1 MLVVV
6 DRMPLADRLDAA
18 VGHQV
23 EAATRRHHQRRL
35 RRLDSPALTASG
47 SSPWA
52 SDDYPPRE
60 SNSVIVHIDG
70 AAALTAIAAALDAAR
85 SHVHISGWHTSP
97 DFRLTRNPDGPPLRD
112 LLAGLAERLPVR
124 LLMWAGP
131 PVPLFQPTRKMAET
145 SRDEFRRDSRI
156 ACVLDARERSLHC
169 HHEKL
174 VVVDDEV
181 AFVCGIDMTALSGDR
196 YDDHLHPPRGGLGWH
211 DAAVELRGPVV
222 ADVAAHFAARWT
234 EVAEEA
240 ISPPSPP
247 KPAGDVTVQL
257 TRTVPEH
264 TYRFAPSGK
273 FGITETY
280 LKALQR
286 AEHLIYLE
294 NQFLWS
300 TEVVDLLCAKL
311 RNPPRDGFRVLLV
324 LPSRPNN
331 GADTT
336 RGQLGRLLAA
346 GAHRVLA
353 TTIYSHEENRT
364 SRLYVHAK
372 IAVIDDQW
380 LTLGSANLNEHS
392 LFNDTEVNIA
402 TCDAALAR
410 QTRLALWAEHL
421 QRPADQIGGDPTEV
435 IDSLW
440 RPIAEEQLH
449 RAESGQPAT
458 HRLRTLPGVSRRS
471 ERLQGP
477 LRGLLVDG

>member
-1 MLVVV
+1 
-6 DRMPLADRLDAA
+6 MPLVDRLDEI
-18 VGHQV
+18 VGDRV
-23 EAATRRHHQRRL
+23 EAATRGHHRRRL
-35 RRLDSPALTASG
+35 RRLGSPALAASD
-47 SSPWA
+47 STPWA
-52 SDDYPPRE
+52 SDDYPARDG
-60 SNSVIVHIDG
+60 NSMIVHVDG
-70 AAALTAIAAALDAAR
+70 AAALTAIAATLEAAR

-97 DFRLTRNPDGPPLRD
+97 DFRLTRNPDGPLLRD
-112 LLAGLAERLPVR
+112 LLADLADRLPVR

-131 PVPLFQPTRKMAET
+131 PVPLFQPTRKMAEAA
-145 SRDEFRRDSRI
+145 RDEFSRDSRI

-169 HHEKL
+169 HHEK
-174 VVVDDEV
+174 VIVVDDEV
-181 AFVCGIDMTALSGDR
+181 AFVGGIDMTALSGDR
-196 YDDHLHPPRGGLGWH
+196 YDDTSHRPRGALGWH
-211 DAAVELRGPVV
+211 DGAVELRGPAV
-222 ADVAAHFAARWT
+222 ADVASHFAARWT
-234 EVAEEA
+234 EVAQEA
-240 ISPPSPP
+240 ITPPAPP
-247 KPAGDVTVQL
+247 PPAGDVTVQL
-257 TRTVPEH
+257 TRTVPEN

-273 FGITETY
+273 FGIAETY
-280 LKALQR
+280 LKALRR
-286 AEHLIYLE
+286 AERLVYLE

-300 TEVVDLLCAKL
+300 TEVVDLLCEKL
-311 RNPPRDGFRVLLV
+311 RNPPRDDFRVLLV

-346 GAHRVLA
+346 GPDRVLA

-372 IAVIDDQW
+372 IAVIDDEW

-402 TCDAALAR
+402 TCDRALAR
-410 QTRLALWAEHL
+410 QTRLQLWAEHL
-421 QRPADQIGGDPTEV
+421 QRPADQVAGDPARV

-458 HRLRTLPGVSRRS
+458 HRLRMLPGVSRRS